1 MSIISLNKYV
11 YSLVFSLSFLSFLTT
26 DIFFNPLTQI
36 FGVSSLAVRLVE
48 ILFLVLSV
56 ILFFILIK
64 KILYSAKPLT
74 VSHTPLTSSLKN
86 VNDPLLIIRIFGFF
100 CVVATHC
107 TIHYDWILKTLDLK
121 HKPWEFLLMGCAHSG
136 MVIFFCLSGYL
147 MGKAFFSK
155 RYSPDAHGIKSFYL
169 NRILRVAPL
178 YYFASFICII
188 FSCSACPDLLN
199 HLTDSWRTLL
209 FLYYDGGKP
218 GPISS
223 LWAISVEMQ
232 YYILAPFIFILLG
245 NLLNSKT
252 RTYTFA
258 LIVIISGMFLKIF
271 LSKMGAAD
279 WSTFRYFPLYANMD
293 YFLAGFCING
303 LILAENIGAP
313 KNYKRNAIIAFILC
327 MLIYLIGSGGE
338 YSPQVITFIT
348 GLKDS
353 SSAYQFYIHILLAFT
368 LILTFF
374 CIYNIELYKIK
385 RKSINEDKTGF
396 INGINKNISKALQI
410 LGVLSFGLYVWHEP
424 IFANS
429 RIMTHQND
437 SILCYLFICIKAL
450 FLTFILSLITY
461 YIIERPFEK
470 YRM

>member
-1 MSIISLNKYV
+1 MLQSAPEPPSRYRRSRAAFI
-11 YSLVFSLSFLSFLTT
+11 LSFLLFLTT
-26 DIFFNPLTQI
+26 DIFFDPLT
-36 FGVSSLAVRLVE
+36 
-48 ILFLVLSV
+48 
-56 ILFFILIK
+56 
-64 KILYSAKPLT
+64 
-74 VSHTPLTSSLKN
+74 
-86 VNDPLLIIRIFGFF
+86 
-100 CVVATHC
+100 
-107 TIHYDWILKTLDLK
+107 
-121 HKPWEFLLMGCAHSG
+121 
-136 MVIFFCLSGYL
+136 
-147 MGKAFFSK
+147 
-155 RYSPDAHGIKSFYL
+155 
-169 NRILRVAPL
+169 
-178 YYFASFICII
+178 
-188 FSCSACPDLLN
+188 
-199 HLTDSWRTLL
+199 
-209 FLYYDGGKP
+209 
-218 GPISS
+218 
-223 LWAISVEMQ
+223 
-232 YYILAPFIFILLG
+232 
-245 NLLNSKT
+245 
-252 RTYTFA
+252 
-258 LIVIISGMFLKIF
+258 KIF
-271 LSKMGAAD
+271 MVP
-279 WSTFRYFPLYANMD
+279 T
-293 YFLAGFCING
+293 LAI
-303 LILAENIGAP
+303 
-313 KNYKRNAIIAFILC
+313 YSMWIIAFILC